1 MKRYFE
7 KLRDCIAESPLDFGD
22 ADFALALLYDV
33 YAEIHNLDDA
43 QTKADFHDL
52 YKAMN
57 GLPLQ
62 EMDQIIYPLC
72 RLCRDHQRTGFVEGV
87 KVGVRLGMEL
97 AEEEIK
103 R

>member
-1 MKRYFE
+1 MKQYFE

-22 ADFALALLYDV
+22 ADSALVLLYDA
-33 YAEIHNLDDA
+33 YAEFHNLDDA
-43 QTKADFHDL
+43 QTKADFLAL
-52 YKAMN
+52 YEAMN

-62 EMDQIIYPLC
+62 EMDQIIYPVC
-72 RLCRDHQRTGFVEGV
+72 GLCRDHQRTGFVEGV